1 MISETRHSQGGVA
14 LLEVMI
20 AILII
25 SFGILGIIGLQAN
38 SIALTTDARYRVE
51 AGAFAERLIAE
62 TLAMIEFKAHDKGLE
77 LRTEIAT
84 TLPAAL
90 RGDPLRLQ
98 QVLLNFLSN
107 AVKFTDKGEV
117 AYLVRGERLENGR
130 VRFDFAVTDSGS
142 GIAPDDLR
150 TDQASTYQDY
160 DSKKW
165 TAQQSLTITVRQIDR
180 AGEILTAANA
190 AGAENVSGPGFG
202 VEDQSAAYRDAIGRA
217 MADARA
223 KADAAA
229 AMMGVRVTGIVS
241 VDETG
246 GEQPMVYAARAAT
259 EDSAGGAV
267 PTELG
272 TQDITS
278 TLTVTFQYGQ

>member
-1 MISETRHSQGGVA
+1 MHKNRLPLIALAGAALIGAFLAVRPSVGPAPQVAAAAEPITAAADPGALAPFLRFSGTGVVTVKPDIASISATAQATSETSAQA
-14 LLEVMI
+14 LAESSTKMEKVI
-20 AILII
+20 AK
-25 SFGILGIIGLQAN
+25 
-38 SIALTTDARYRVE
+38 
-51 AGAFAERLIAE
+51 
-62 TLAMIEFKAHDKGLE
+62 MKE
-77 LRTEIAT
+77 L
-84 TLPAAL
+84 
-90 RGDPLRLQ
+90 
-98 QVLLNFLSN
+98 
-107 AVKFTDKGEV
+107 
-117 AYLVRGERLENGR
+117 
-130 VRFDFAVTDSGS
+130 